1 MEADVDDSEIFSTAL
16 IWCANADDISKP
28 SPVVGKKAMILCKT
42 EMTINVTPF
51 SDEFDMMPEVP
62 VVHTEVEYDC
72 PITGDSKILNHQK
85 CAIHQRD
92 GT

>member
-1 MEADVDDSEIFSTAL
+1 MLNISASYTSDSTSRTEL
-16 IWCANADDISKP
+16 DYHAN
-28 SPVVGKKAMILCKT
+28 SPVVGKKRHALYKT
-42 EMTINVTPF
+42 EMTVNGTSF
-51 SDEFDMMPEVP
+51 SGDFGMMPEVP